1 MLRHNEVQVFA
12 YFKEENKNMSK
23 VLPIAIVFTIILAI
37 FAGCQEAY
45 DPNTLY
51 NDPLSEEVKTKI
63 KNWAVIEYDW
73 VIHWDY
79 ENPYY
84 GNTYYG
90 TINNCIILR
99 NVGNLLDID
108 GIPLGHF
115 EIAGY
120 VFDWKNP
127 FLFYAFRDGEI
138 CKLTEAYE
146 KGWLTQEQIGKIHAR
161 HTAHYA
167 KYLDEREEMQ
177 AEATDESF
185 AGYEE
190 ARKIYLYGKA
200 PSGDQKQA
208 ISDALLSQ
216 QKISVD
222 WDAFYTYYG
231 MINGCTVL
239 MTAEREGEPSY
250 RTLTVAD
257 QTFEWQYP
265 FGIYVYR
272 DGTACTLEEAYEQG
286 WLTEYNIA
294 IIRMKNIQY
303 YAQLIA

>member
-1 MLRHNEVQVFA
+1 MKKYLC
-12 YFKEENKNMSK
+12 
-23 VLPIAIVFTIILAI
+23 IILLIAATSI
-37 FAGCQEAY
+37 LFGCASSVVPE
-45 DPNTLY
+45 DPNVLR
-51 NDPLSEEVKTKI
+51 NDPLSEELKTDI
-63 KNWAVIEYDW
+63 KHQLVLQYDYVID
-73 VIHWDY
+73 WDY

-99 NVGNLLDID
+99 DLGNLLDIE
-108 GIPLGHF
+108 GVPLGHF
-115 EIAGY
+115 EVAGY
-120 VFDWKNP
+120 IFDWKNP
-127 FLFYAFRDGEI
+127 FRFYVYRDGEV
-138 CKLTEAYE
+138 CEFSEVYE
-146 KGWLTQEQIGKIHAR
+146 KGWLTKEQVGKIHAK

-167 KYLDEREEMQ
+167 KYLDEWEEMQ
-177 AEATDESF
+177 AENTDESY
-185 AGYEE
+185 AGHEE
-190 ARKIYLYGKA
+190 FRKIYLYGKA

-216 QKISVD
+216 QKIAVD
-222 WDAFYTYYG
+222 WDAFYTFYG

-265 FGIYVYR
+265 FEIYVYR